1 MQNRITNRIY
11 QIMIT
16 INGISIDTA
25 SSPDKLMAE
34 WALFTVEF
42 EYDCKILMCHTFEQS
57 VFRSIKKLIEGI
69 LSSKMENIE
78 LRRALLSSKYI
89 TIDVIK
95 SMKSYIPEAAPLS
108 NKKDIVLEEKYRL
121 IKEYNTYYPFGY
133 NILTDNSLMAEEF
146 MYKAHLYNELIKEMN
161 ASDLYVP
168 SDLKVVQRGR
178 PGKRVHK
185 FNAKTGLYLESYN
198 SVKEAAIATNTR
210 PSNISACCND
220 KLGQK
225 TTGGFKWSYEKDTI
239 FIN

>member
-1 MQNRITNRIY
+1 
-11 QIMIT
+11 MIT
-16 INGISIDTA
+16 IDGISIDTA
-25 SSPDKLMAE
+25 SSPDELMTE

-42 EYDCKILMCHTFEQS
+42 EYDCKILTCHTFGQS
-57 VFRSIKKLIEGI
+57 VFRGIKKLIESI

-89 TIDVIK
+89 TVDVVK
-95 SMKSYIPEAAPLS
+95 SMKSCIPEAMPLS
-108 NKKDIVLEEKYRL
+108 NKKSIVLEEKYRL
-121 IKEYNTYYPFGY
+121 IKECSTYYPFGY

-146 MYKAHLYNELIKEMN
+146 MYKTRLYNELIKEMN
-161 ASDLYVP
+161 VSDLYVP
-168 SDLKVVQRGR
+168 SDLRVIQRGR

-198 SVKEAAIATNTR
+198 SVKEAAVATNTR

-225 TTGGFKWSYEKDTI
+225 TTGGFKWSYEKDAI
-239 FIN
+239 FVN

>member
-1 MQNRITNRIY
+1 
-11 QIMIT
+11 MIT
-16 INGISIDTA
+16 IDGISIDTA
-25 SSPDKLMAE
+25 SSPDELMAE

-42 EYDCKILMCHTFEQS
+42 EYDCKILTCHTFEQS
-57 VFRSIKKLIEGI
+57 VFRGIKKLIESI
-69 LSSKMENIE
+69 LSSKMKNIE

-89 TIDVIK
+89 TVDVIK
-95 SMKSYIPEAAPLS
+95 SMKSCIPETMSLS
-108 NKKDIVLEEKYRL
+108 NKKNIVLEEKYRF

-161 ASDLYVP
+161 VSDLYVP
-168 SDLKVVQRGR
+168 SDLRVIQRGR

-198 SVKEAAIATNTR
+198 SVKEAAVATNTC

-225 TTGGFKWSYEKDTI
+225 TTGGFKWSYEKDAI
-239 FIN
+239 FID

>member
-1 MQNRITNRIY
+1 
-11 QIMIT
+11 MIT
-16 INGISIDTA
+16 IDGISVDTV
-25 SSPDKLMAE
+25 SSPDELMAE

-42 EYDCKILMCHTFEQS
+42 EYDCKILTCHTFGQS
-57 VFRSIKKLIEGI
+57 VFRGIKKLIESI

-89 TIDVIK
+89 TVDVVK
-95 SMKSYIPEAAPLS
+95 SMKSCIPEAMPLS
-108 NKKDIVLEEKYRL
+108 NKKSIVLEEKYRL
-121 IKEYNTYYPFGY
+121 IKECSTYYPFGY

-146 MYKAHLYNELIKEMN
+146 MYKTRLYNELIKEMN
-161 ASDLYVP
+161 VSDLYVP
-168 SDLKVVQRGR
+168 SDLRVIQRGR

-198 SVKEAAIATNTR
+198 SVKEAAVATNTR

-225 TTGGFKWSYEKDTI
+225 TTGGFKWSYEKDAI
-239 FIN
+239 FVN

>member
-1 MQNRITNRIY
+1 
-11 QIMIT
+11 MIT
-16 INGISIDTA
+16 IDGINIDTA
-25 SSPDKLMAE
+25 SSPDKLMTE

-42 EYDCKILMCHTFEQS
+42 EYDCKMLMCHTLGQS
-57 VFRSIKKLIEGI
+57 VFRSIKKLIENI

-78 LRRALLSSKYI
+78 LRCALLSSKYI
-89 TIDVIK
+89 TIDVLK
-95 SMKSYIPEAAPLS
+95 SMKSCIPETMLLS
-108 NKKDIVLEEKYRL
+108 NKKNIVLKEKYKL

-146 MYKAHLYNELIKEMN
+146 MYKSRLYNELIKEMD

-168 SDLKVVQRGR
+168 SDLKVIQRGR

-198 SVKEAAIATNTR
+198 SVKEAAVATNTQ

-220 KLGQK
+220 KSGQK

>member
-1 MQNRITNRIY
+1 MV
-11 QIMIT
+11 T
-16 INGISIDTA
+16 INGISVDTV

-95 SMKSYIPEAAPLS
+95 SMKSYIPEAASLS
-108 NKKDIVLEEKYRL
+108 NKKNIVLEEKYRL

-146 MYKAHLYNELIKEMN
+146 THKVHLYNELIKEMN

>member
-1 MQNRITNRIY
+1 
-11 QIMIT
+11 MIT
-16 INGISIDTA
+16 INGINIDTA
-25 SSPDKLMAE
+25 SSPDELMTE

-42 EYDCKILMCHTFEQS
+42 EYDCKMLMCHTFGQS
-57 VFRSIKKLIEGI
+57 VFRGIKKLIENI
-69 LSSKMENIE
+69 LSGKMENIE

-89 TIDVIK
+89 TVDVLK
-95 SMKSYIPEAAPLS
+95 SMKGRIPETIPLS
-108 NKKDIVLEEKYRL
+108 DKKNIVLGEKYRL

-146 MYKAHLYNELIKEMN
+146 MYKHALYNELIKEMDV
-161 ASDLYVP
+161 SDLYVP
-168 SDLKVVQRGR
+168 SDLKVIQRGR

-198 SVKEAAIATNTR
+198 SVKEAAAATNTQ

-220 KLGQK
+220 ESGQK
-225 TTGGFKWSYEKDTI
+225 TTGGFKWSYEKDAI

>member
-1 MQNRITNRIY
+1 
-11 QIMIT
+11 MIT
-16 INGISIDTA
+16 IDGINIDTA
-25 SSPDKLMAE
+25 SSPDELMTE

-42 EYDCKILMCHTFEQS
+42 EYDCKILICHTFGQS
-57 VFRSIKKLIEGI
+57 VFRGIKKLIESI

-89 TIDVIK
+89 TVDVVK
-95 SMKSYIPEAAPLS
+95 SMKSCIPEAMPLS
-108 NKKDIVLEEKYRL
+108 NKKSIVLEEKYRL
-121 IKEYNTYYPFGY
+121 IKECSTYYPFGY

-146 MYKAHLYNELIKEMN
+146 MYKTRLYNELIKEMN
-161 ASDLYVP
+161 VSDLYVP
-168 SDLKVVQRGR
+168 SDLRVVQRGR

-198 SVKEAAIATNTR
+198 SVKEAAVATNTR

-225 TTGGFKWSYEKDTI
+225 TTGGFKWSYEKDAI
-239 FIN
+239 FVN

>member
-1 MQNRITNRIY
+1 
-11 QIMIT
+11 MIT
-16 INGISIDTA
+16 IDGINIDTA
-25 SSPDKLMAE
+25 SSPDELMTE

-42 EYDCKILMCHTFEQS
+42 EYDCKMLMCHTLGQS
-57 VFRSIKKLIEGI
+57 VFRSIKKLIENI

-95 SMKSYIPEAAPLS
+95 SMKDCIPETMSLS
-108 NKKDIVLEEKYRL
+108 NKKNIVLEEKYKL
-121 IKEYNTYYPFGY
+121 IKECNTYYPFGY

-146 MYKAHLYNELIKEMN
+146 MYKSRLYNELIKEMD
-161 ASDLYVP
+161 ASDLYVS
-168 SDLKVVQRGR
+168 SDLKVIQRGR
-178 PGKRVHK
+178 PGKKVHK

-198 SVKEAAIATNTR
+198 SVKEAAVATNTQ

-220 KLGQK
+220 KSGKK

>member
-1 MQNRITNRIY
+1 
-11 QIMIT
+11 MIT
-16 INGISIDTA
+16 IDGINIDTA
-25 SSPDKLMAE
+25 SSPDELMTE

-42 EYDCKILMCHTFEQS
+42 EYDCKMLMCHTLGQS
-57 VFRSIKKLIEGI
+57 VFRSIKKLIENI

-95 SMKSYIPEAAPLS
+95 SMKDCIPETMSLS
-108 NKKDIVLEEKYRL
+108 NKKNIVLEEKYKL
-121 IKEYNTYYPFGY
+121 IKECNTYYPFGY

-146 MYKAHLYNELIKEMN
+146 MYKSRLYNELIKEMD

-168 SDLKVVQRGR
+168 SDLKVIQRGR
-178 PGKRVHK
+178 PGKKVHK

-198 SVKEAAIATNTR
+198 SVKEAAVATNTQ

-220 KLGQK
+220 KSGQK
-225 TTGGFKWSYEKDTI
+225 TTGGFKWSYKKGTI
-239 FIN
+239 FID

>member
-1 MQNRITNRIY
+1 
-11 QIMIT
+11 MIT
-16 INGISIDTA
+16 IDGINIDTV
-25 SSPDKLMAE
+25 SSPDELMTE

-42 EYDCKILMCHTFEQS
+42 EYDCKMLMCHTLGQS
-57 VFRSIKKLIEGI
+57 VYRSIKKLIENI

-89 TIDVIK
+89 TIDVLK
-95 SMKSYIPEAAPLS
+95 SMKDCIPETVPLS
-108 NKKDIVLEEKYRL
+108 DKKSIVLEEKYRL

-146 MYKAHLYNELIKEMN
+146 MYKHALYNELIKEMDV
-161 ASDLYVP
+161 SDLYVP
-168 SDLKVVQRGR
+168 SDLKVIQRGR

-185 FNAKTGLYLESYN
+185 FNAKTGLYLGSYN
-198 SVKEAAIATNTR
+198 SVKEAAIATNTQ

-220 KLGQK
+220 KSGQK

-239 FIN
+239 FID

>member
-1 MQNRITNRIY
+1 
-11 QIMIT
+11 MIT
-16 INGISIDTA
+16 IGNINVDTA
-25 SSPDKLMAE
+25 SSPDELMTE

-42 EYDCKILMCHTFEQS
+42 EYDCKILMCHTFGQS
-57 VFRSIKKLIEGI
+57 VFRGIKKLVESI

-89 TIDVIK
+89 TVDVIK
-95 SMKSYIPEAAPLS
+95 SMKSYIPETAPLS

-121 IKEYNTYYPFGY
+121 IKECSTYYPFGY
-133 NILTDNSLMAEEF
+133 NVLTDNSLMAEEF
-146 MYKAHLYNELIKEMN
+146 MYKAHLYNELIKEMS

-168 SDLKVVQRGR
+168 SCLRVIQRGR

-198 SVKEAAIATNTR
+198 SVKEAAIATNTY

-225 TTGGFKWSYEKDTI
+225 TTGGFKWSYEKDMV
-239 FIN
+239 FID

>member
-1 MQNRITNRIY
+1 
-11 QIMIT
+11 MIT
-16 INGISIDTA
+16 INGINIDIA
-25 SSPDKLMAE
+25 SSPDELMTE

-42 EYDCKILMCHTFEQS
+42 EYDCKMLMCHTFGQS
-57 VFRSIKKLIEGI
+57 VFRGIKKLIENI

-89 TIDVIK
+89 TVDVLK
-95 SMKSYIPEAAPLS
+95 SMKGRIPETIPLS
-108 NKKDIVLEEKYRL
+108 DKKNIVLEEKYRL

-146 MYKAHLYNELIKEMN
+146 MYKHALYNELIKEMDV
-161 ASDLYVP
+161 SDLYVP
-168 SDLKVVQRGR
+168 SDLKVIQRGR

-185 FNAKTGLYLESYN
+185 FNAKTGLYLESYS
-198 SVKEAAIATNTR
+198 SVKEAAAATNTQ

-220 KLGQK
+220 KSGQK
-225 TTGGFKWSYEKDTI
+225 TTGGFKWSYEKDAI